1 MKIVQ
6 LITQME
12 AGGAQ
17 RVAVLLAEAL
27 RADGYDVETCF
38 FYLKRP
44 SHTDLPNIKVFCPHQ
59 PGALDYIQILIRFWR
74 YLAKAKPTVLITHT
88 HYANTLGQVIA
99 YFCGVPVRLAVQHN
113 PVDVYPKPARLL
125 DRFLGTTQIYSCN
138 VAVSGAVIDSVMHY
152 PPSYRQKVV
161 KIYNGIPALQVV
173 VSSKRVRAEWGLPL
187 DVPLLINVGR
197 FAQQKN
203 QHMLIEMLPFI
214 PNAHLI
220 LIGDG
225 ELQSQLVQQTRT
237 LGLENRVHF
246 LGELK
251 PDQVMHLM
259 AISTIFV
266 FPSIFEAMPMAV
278 IEAMRLGLPLVTSD
292 IPALREVIGDAG
304 RFASA
309 HDVKRLVQAVQEIL
323 DSPLLQRRMRHDSL
337 KRSELF
343 SLQQMVEAYKHLFA

>member
-27 RADGYDVETCF
+27 RADGDEVETCF

-59 PGALDYIQILIRFWR
+59 PSALDSVRILCRFWR
-74 YLAKAKPTVLITHT
+74 YLRKTKPDVLITHT
-88 HYANTLGQVIA
+88 HYANILGQIIA
-99 YFCGVPVRLAVQHN
+99 YFCGVPARLAVQHN
-113 PVDVYPKPARLL
+113 PVSVYPKLARSS
-125 DRFLGTTQIYSCN
+125 DRFLGSTQVYSCN
-138 VAVSGAVIDSVMHY
+138 VAVSGAVVDSVTHY
-152 PPSYRQKVV
+152 PRSYRKKIV
-161 KIYNGIPALQVV
+161 KIHNGIPPLQVTA
-173 VSSKRVRAEWGLPL
+173 SNDRVRAEWGLPL
-187 DVPLLINVGR
+187 EVPLLINVGR
-197 FAQQKN
+197 FAEQKN
-203 QHMLIEMLPFI
+203 QQTLIEMLPFI

-220 LIGDG
+220 LVGEG
-225 ELQSQLVQQTRT
+225 ELREQLIQQTRT
-237 LGLENRVHF
+237 LELEDRVHF

-251 PDQVMHLM
+251 PDQVMQLM
-259 AISTIFV
+259 SIATIFV

-309 HDVKRLVQAVQEIL
+309 HDVKRLVQVVQEIL
-323 DSPLLQRRMRHDSL
+323 DSPTLQHRMRHESL
-337 KRSELF
+337 QRSELF
-343 SLQQMVEAYKHLFA
+343 SLQKMVEAYKHLFA